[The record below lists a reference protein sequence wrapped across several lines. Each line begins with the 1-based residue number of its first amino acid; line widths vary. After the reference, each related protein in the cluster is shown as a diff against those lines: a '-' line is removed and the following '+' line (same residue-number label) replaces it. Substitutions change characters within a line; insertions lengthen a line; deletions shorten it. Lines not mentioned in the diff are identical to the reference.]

1 MGLNMSNPLAKLREE
16 CHRQLAAATE
26 AAYPG
31 TTLPESKWS
40 QPPDPKMGEL
50 ASAASFQLAKAL
62 RQKPANIATNIAK
75 HVKKGGLVASAEA
88 VNGYVN
94 FHADEANYYRLVF
107 ETAASDPEYGYLKA
121 TEPKRVM
128 VEHTSANPIHP
139 ITIGHARNAITGACL
154 ANMLRLRGNSMRV
167 DFLVND
173 MGRQVALAT
182 WGWTLLGKPEPDIRG
197 ELFIGAIYAS
207 TNVSMELLRVARET
221 KVAEE
226 KGDVPMIAELQEE
239 QEKFETAAA
248 DLEKTSPK
256 TYLALR
262 EKIAAYSDPAVEI
275 AKLNTAYENN
285 EPETVKA
292 VRRLVKICI
301 DGFIQTMGEM
311 GIKYDSFDYESDLV
325 WEKKADE
332 VLDTLRH
339 TDFVEQDQGALVL
352 NCNSVANIYAL
363 KQRWGL
369 APNHE
374 IPRLVLVRSD
384 GTTLYTLRDMA
395 YSIYKFGT
403 GMDKV
408 INVIGQEQALAQLQ
422 LRIAL
427 VAIGKPEMGDNQIHY
442 GYEFVKLPE
451 GKMSGRLGRYVALN
465 DVMDRSLELAMDEVT
480 KRTPDLPEAQRRDI
494 ARMVGLGAIKYTLL
508 SVDANKQVI
517 FDWAKALNFE
527 TNSAPFIQYSH
538 ARCCNILKKVETRPA
553 PDFSQLRDPKER
565 EIVSAVANWP
575 EVFAEAADVL
585 KPGTITAYLNSLA
598 DKYNSFYSALRVL
611 NAETPGLVGARL
623 ALVDAVRVVLRNGCA
638 ALGIE
643 APERM

>member
-1 MGLNMSNPLAKLREE
+1 MSNPLAKLREE
-16 CHRQLAAATE
+16 CQRQLAAATE

-31 TTLPESKWS
+31 TTLPESKWT
-40 QPPDPKMGEL
+40 QPPEPKMGEL
-50 ASAASFQLAKAL
+50 ASAASFQLARQL
-62 RQKPANIATNIAK
+62 REKPADIAANIAK
-75 HVKKGGLVASAEA
+75 HVKKHGLVASAEA

-94 FHADEANYYRLVF
+94 FHADEANYYKLVF
-107 ETAASDPEYGYLKA
+107 ESAIADPNYGFLKVA
-121 TEPKRVM
+121 EPKRVM

-139 ITIGHARNAITGACL
+139 LTIGHARNAITGSCL
-154 ANMLRLRGNSMRV
+154 ANLVKLRGHKLRV

-182 WGWTLLGKPEPDIRG
+182 WGWTLLGKPEPDAGTRG
-197 ELFIGAIYAS
+197 EIFIGNIYAS
-207 TNVSMELLRVARET
+207 TNVTMEQQRVQKELKA
-221 KVAEE
+221 AEE
-226 KGDVPMIAELQEE
+226 KADVPMIAELQED
-239 QEKFETAAA
+239 QEKFDNAAA
-248 DLEKTSPK
+248 ELEKTCPK
-256 TYLALR
+256 IYGAIKS
-262 EKIAAYSDPAVEI
+262 KIAAVADPPAEI

-285 EPETVKA
+285 DHQTKKA
-292 VRRLVKICI
+292 VRQLVKICL
-301 DGFIQTMGEM
+301 DGFVQTLGEM
-311 GIKYDSFDYESDLV
+311 NIHYDSFDYESDLV
-325 WEKKADE
+325 WERKADE
-332 VLDTLRH
+332 VLEKLQH
-339 TDFVEQDQGALVL
+339 TDFVERDQGALL
-352 NCNSVANIYAL
+352 LSCDSVANIYGL

-395 YSIYKFGT
+395 YSIFKFGT
-403 GMDKV
+403 GQDKV

-422 LRIAL
+422 LRLAL
-427 VAIGKPEMGDNQIHY
+427 VAMGFPDMGDNQMHF

-465 DVMDRSLELAMDEVT
+465 DVMDRSIELAMEEVT
-480 KRTPDLPEAQRRDI
+480 KRTPDLPEPQRRDI

-538 ARCCNILKKVETRPA
+538 ARCCNILKKAEVRPA
-553 PDFSQLRDPKER
+553 ADFSQLTNPKER

-575 EVFAEAADVL
+575 EVFAEAADIL

-623 ALVDAVRVVLRNGCA
+623 ALVDAVRVVLKNGCT

>member
-1 MGLNMSNPLAKLREE
+1 MSDPLAQLRAE
-16 CHRQLAAATE
+16 CQRQLAAATE

-31 TTLPESKWS
+31 TALPESKFS

-50 ASAASFQLAKAL
+50 ASAVSFQLAKAL
-62 RQKPANIATNIAK
+62 RQKPADIAVNIAK
-75 HVKKGGLVASAEA
+75 HVKRHGLVASAEA

-94 FHADEANYYRLVF
+94 FHADEAHYYKLVF
-107 ETAASDPEYGYLKA
+107 ETAAKDPEYGYLKV
-121 TEPKRVM
+121 EKPQKIM

-154 ANMLRLRGNSMRV
+154 ANMLRLRGNPMRV

-182 WGWTLLGKPEPDIRG
+182 WGWTLLGKPEPDHATRG
-197 ELFIGAIYAS
+197 EIFIGAIYAS
-207 TNVSMELLRVARET
+207 TNVSMELLRVAKET

-256 TYLALR
+256 IYKALKA
-262 EKIAAYSDPAVEI
+262 KIAGYADPAAEI
-275 AKLNTAYENN
+275 AKLNTAYENDD
-285 EPETVKA
+285 PETKKA
-292 VRRLVKICI
+292 VRHLVKICI
-301 DGFIQTMGEM
+301 DGFTQTMGEL
-311 GIKYDSFDYESDLV
+311 GIRYDSFDYESDLV
-325 WEKKADE
+325 WEKKAEE
-332 VLDTLRH
+332 VLEALKH
-339 TDFVEQDQGALVL
+339 TDFVERDQGALVL

-369 APNHE
+369 APHHE

-395 YSIYKFGT
+395 YSIYKFAT
-403 GMDKV
+403 GVDKV

-465 DVMDRSLELAMDEVT
+465 DVMDRSIELAMEEVT

-494 ARMVGLGAIKYTLL
+494 ARMVGLGAVKYTLL
-508 SVDANKQVI
+508 SVDANKQVT

-538 ARCCNILKKVETRPA
+538 ARCCNILIRAKERPA
-553 PDFSQLRDPKER
+553 ADFSQLTDPKER

-598 DKYNSFYSALRVL
+598 DRFNSFYSSLRVL

-623 ALVDAVRVVLRNGCA
+623 ALVDSVRVVLHNGCA

>member
-1 MGLNMSNPLAKLREE
+1 MSNPLAKLKEE
-16 CHRQLAAATE
+16 CQRQLEAAAE

-31 TTLPESKWS
+31 VALPESKFS

-50 ASAASFQLAKAL
+50 ASASSFQLARQL
-62 RQKPANIATNIAK
+62 RQKPADIAVNIAK
-75 HVKKGGLVASAEA
+75 YMKRQGLVASAEA
-88 VNGYVN
+88 VNGYIN
-94 FHADEANYYRLVF
+94 FHADEGNYYKLVF
-107 ETAASDPEYGYLKA
+107 ETVAEDPEYGYLKV
-121 TEPKRVM
+121 EKPQDVM

-154 ANMLRLRGNSMRV
+154 ANMLRLQGNSMRV
-167 DFLVND
+167 HFLVND

-182 WGWTLLGKPEPDIRG
+182 WGWTLLDQPEPDIRG

-207 TNVSMELLRVARET
+207 TNVNMELLRVQKEL
-221 KVAEE
+221 KLAEE
-226 KGDVPMIAELQEE
+226 KADVPMITELQEE
-239 QEKFETAAA
+239 LEKFEKAAA
-248 DLEKTSPK
+248 ELAKTSPK
-256 TYLALR
+256 IFTTLKQ
-262 EKIAAYSDPAVEI
+262 KIASYADPVVEI

-285 EPETVKA
+285 DSETKKV

-301 DGFIQTMGEM
+301 DGFIQTMGEL
-311 GIKYDSFDYESDLV
+311 GIHYDSFDYESDLV
-325 WEKKADE
+325 WERKADE
-332 VLDTLRH
+332 VLDALKNTN
-339 TDFVEQDQGALVL
+339 FVEHDQGALVL
-352 NCNSVANIYAL
+352 NCDEVATVYAL
-363 KQRWGL
+363 KKRWGL
-369 APNHE
+369 APHHE

-403 GMDKV
+403 GVDKV

-427 VAIGKPEMGDNQIHY
+427 VAIGKQPMGDNQLHY

-451 GKMSGRLGRYVALN
+451 GKMSGRLGRYIALN
-465 DVMDRSLELAMDEVT
+465 DVMDRSVELALEEVT
-480 KRTPDLPEAQRRDI
+480 KRTPNLPETQRKDI
-494 ARMVGLGAIKYTLL
+494 ARMVGLGAVKYILL

-538 ARCCNILKKVETRPA
+538 ARCCNILKRAEIRPA
-553 PDFSQLRDPKER
+553 ADFSQLTDPKER

-598 DKYNSFYSALRVL
+598 DKYNSFYSSLRVL
-611 NAETPGLVGARL
+611 NADTPGLVGARL

-638 ALGIE
+638 VLGIE

>member
-1 MGLNMSNPLAKLREE
+1 MSNPLAKLKEE
-16 CHRQLAAATE
+16 CQRQLEAAAE

-31 TTLPESKWS
+31 VALPESKFS

-50 ASAASFQLAKAL
+50 ASASSFQLARQL
-62 RQKPANIATNIAK
+62 RQKPADIAVNIAK
-75 HVKKGGLVASAEA
+75 YMKRQGLVASAEA
-88 VNGYVN
+88 VNGYIN
-94 FHADEANYYRLVF
+94 FHADEGNYYKLVF
-107 ETAASDPEYGYLKA
+107 ETAAEDPEYGYLKV
-121 TEPKRVM
+121 EKPQNVM

-154 ANMLRLRGNSMRV
+154 ANMLRLQGNGMRV
-167 DFLVND
+167 HFLVND

-182 WGWTLLGKPEPDIRG
+182 WGWTLLDQPEPDIRG

-207 TNVSMELLRVARET
+207 TNVNMELLRVQKEL
-221 KVAEE
+221 KLAEE
-226 KGDVPMIAELQEE
+226 KADVPMITELQEE
-239 QEKFETAAA
+239 LEKFEKAAA
-248 DLEKTSPK
+248 ELAKTSPK
-256 TYLALR
+256 IFTTLKQ
-262 EKIAAYSDPAVEI
+262 KIASYADPVVEI

-285 EPETVKA
+285 DSETKKV

-301 DGFIQTMGEM
+301 DGFVQTMGEL
-311 GIKYDSFDYESDLV
+311 GIHYDSFDYESDLV
-325 WEKKADE
+325 WERKADE
-332 VLDTLRH
+332 VLDALKNTN
-339 TDFVEQDQGALVL
+339 FVEHDQGALVL
-352 NCNSVANIYAL
+352 NCDEVATVYAL
-363 KQRWGL
+363 KERWGL
-369 APNHE
+369 APHHE
-374 IPRLVLVRSD
+374 IPRLILVRSD

-403 GMDKV
+403 GVDKV

-427 VAIGKPEMGDNQIHY
+427 VAIGKQPMGDNQLHY

-465 DVMDRSLELAMDEVT
+465 DVMDRSVELALEEVT
-480 KRTPDLPEAQRRDI
+480 KRTPNLPETQRKDI
-494 ARMVGLGAIKYTLL
+494 ARMVGLGAVKYILL

-538 ARCCNILKKVETRPA
+538 ARCCNILKRAEIRPA
-553 PDFSQLRDPKER
+553 ADFSQLTDPKER

-598 DKYNSFYSALRVL
+598 DKYNSFYSSLRVL
-611 NAETPGLVGARL
+611 NADTPGLVGARL

-638 ALGIE
+638 VLGIE

>member
-1 MGLNMSNPLAKLREE
+1 MSNPLAKLREE
-16 CHRQLAAATE
+16 CKRQLEAAAE

-31 TTLPESKWS
+31 VTLPESKFS

-50 ASAASFQLAKAL
+50 ASASSFQLARQL
-62 RQKPANIATNIAK
+62 RQKPAEIAVNIAK
-75 HVKKGGLVASAEA
+75 YVKRHGLVASAEA
-88 VNGYVN
+88 VNGYIN
-94 FHADEANYYRLVF
+94 FHADEGSYYKLVF
-107 ETAASDPEYGYLKA
+107 ETAAEDPEYGYLKV
-121 TEPKRVM
+121 EKPQDVM

-154 ANMLRLRGNSMRV
+154 ANMLRLHGNGMRV
-167 DFLVND
+167 HFLVND

-182 WGWTLLGKPEPDIRG
+182 WGWTLLDQPEPYIRG

-207 TNVSMELLRVARET
+207 TNVNMELLRVQKELKA
-221 KVAEE
+221 AEE
-226 KGDVPMIAELQEE
+226 KADVPMIAELQEE

-248 DLEKTSPK
+248 ELEKTNPK
-256 TYLALR
+256 IFTTLKQ
-262 EKIAAYSDPAVEI
+262 KITDYADPFVEI

-285 EPETVKA
+285 DLETKKA

-301 DGFIQTMGEM
+301 DGFVQTMGELD
-311 GIKYDSFDYESDLV
+311 IHYDSFDYESDLV
-325 WEKKADE
+325 WERKADE
-332 VLDTLRH
+332 VLDALKNTN
-339 TDFVEQDQGALVL
+339 FVEHDQGALVL
-352 NCNSVANIYAL
+352 NCDEVATVYAL
-363 KQRWGL
+363 KERWGL
-369 APNHE
+369 APHHE

-403 GMDKV
+403 GVDKV

-427 VAIGKPEMGDNQIHY
+427 IAIGKQPMGDNQLHY

-465 DVMDRSLELAMDEVT
+465 DVMDRSVELALEEVT
-480 KRTPDLPEAQRRDI
+480 KRTPDLPEIQRKDI
-494 ARMVGLGAIKYTLL
+494 ARMVGLGAVKYTLL

-538 ARCCNILKKVETRPA
+538 ARCCNILKRAEIRPA
-553 PDFSQLRDPKER
+553 ADFNQLTDPKER

-598 DKYNSFYSALRVL
+598 DKYNSFYSSLRVL
-611 NAETPGLVGARL
+611 NADTLGLVGARL
-623 ALVDAVRVVLRNGCA
+623 TLVDAVRVVLRNGCA

>member
-1 MGLNMSNPLAKLREE
+1 MSNPLAKLREE
-16 CHRQLAAATE
+16 CQRQLAAATE

-31 TTLPESKWS
+31 TALPESKFS
-40 QPPDPKMGEL
+40 QPPDSKMGEL
-50 ASAASFQLAKAL
+50 ASAVSFQLAKAL
-62 RQKPANIATNIAK
+62 RQKPADIAANIAK
-75 HVKKGGLVASAEA
+75 HVKRRGLVASAEA

-94 FHADEANYYRLVF
+94 FHADEAHYYRLVF
-107 ETAASDPEYGYLKA
+107 ETASKDPEYGYLKV
-121 TEPKRVM
+121 EKPQKIM

-154 ANMLRLRGNSMRV
+154 ANMLHLHGNGMRV
-167 DFLVND
+167 HFLVND

-182 WGWTLLGKPEPDIRG
+182 WGWTLLGKPEPDTRG

-207 TNVSMELLRVARET
+207 TNVNMELLRVNKEL

-226 KGDVPMIAELQEE
+226 KADVPMITELQEDL
-239 QEKFETAAA
+239 EKFETAAA

-256 TYLALR
+256 IFTTLK
-262 EKIAAYSDPAVEI
+262 EKITGYADPSAEI
-275 AKLNTAYENN
+275 AKLNTTYENN
-285 EPETVKA
+285 DPETKKA
-292 VRRLVKICI
+292 VRHLVKICI
-301 DGFIQTMGEM
+301 DGFAETMGEL
-311 GIKYDSFDYESDLV
+311 GIHYDSFDYESDLV

-332 VLDTLRH
+332 VLDALKNTNFIEH
-339 TDFVEQDQGALVL
+339 DQGALVL
-352 NCNSVANIYAL
+352 NCDEVATVYAL
-363 KQRWGL
+363 KERWGL
-369 APNHE
+369 APHHS

-395 YSIYKFGT
+395 YSIHKFAT
-403 GMDKV
+403 GVDKV

-427 VAIGKPEMGDNQIHY
+427 VAIGKPLMGDNQLHY

-465 DVMDRSLELAMDEVT
+465 DVMDRSVELAFDEVT
-480 KRTPDLPEAQRRDI
+480 KRAPDLPEAQRRDI
-494 ARMVGLGAIKYTLL
+494 ARMVGLGAVKYALL

-538 ARCCNILKKVETRPA
+538 ARCCNILKRAETRPEA
-553 PDFSQLRDPKER
+553 DYSQLRDPKER

-598 DKYNSFYSALRVL
+598 DKYNSFYSSLRVL
-611 NAETPGLVGARL
+611 NADTTGLIGARL

>member
-1 MGLNMSNPLAKLREE
+1 MSNPLAKLREE
-16 CHRQLAAATE
+16 CQQQLAAATE

-31 TTLPESKWS
+31 TPLPESKWS

-50 ASAASFQLAKAL
+50 ASAASFQLARQL
-62 RQKPANIATNIAK
+62 RQKPTDIAANIAK
-75 HVKKGGLVASAEA
+75 HVKKQGLVASAEA

-94 FHADEANYYRLVF
+94 FHADEAHYYKLVF
-107 ETAASDPEYGYLKA
+107 ESAIADPEYGFLKVA
-121 TEPKRVM
+121 EPKRVM

-139 ITIGHARNAITGACL
+139 LTIGHARNAITGSCL
-154 ANMLRLRGNSMRV
+154 ANLVKLRGHKLRV

-182 WGWTLLGKPEPDIRG
+182 WGWTLLGKPAPDAGVRG
-197 ELFIGAIYAS
+197 EIFIGNIYAS
-207 TNVSMELLRVARET
+207 TNVTMEQQRVAKEL
-221 KVAEE
+221 KAAEE
-226 KGDVPMIAELQEE
+226 KADVPMIAELQEE
-239 QEKFETAAA
+239 QEKFDNAAA
-248 DLEKTSPK
+248 DLEKNCPK
-256 TYLALR
+256 IYAAIKQ
-262 EKIAAYSDPAVEI
+262 KIATVADPPAEI

-285 EPETVKA
+285 DPEIKKA
-292 VRRLVKICI
+292 VRQLVNICLH
-301 DGFIQTMGEM
+301 GFVETLGEM
-311 GIKYDSFDYESDLV
+311 NIRYDSFDYESDLV

-332 VLDTLRH
+332 VLEKLKH
-339 TDFVEQDQGALVL
+339 TDFVERDQGALLL
-352 NCNSVANIYAL
+352 NCNSVANIYDL

-369 APNHE
+369 APHHE

-403 GMDKV
+403 GQDKV

-422 LRIAL
+422 LRLAL
-427 VAIGKPEMGDNQIHY
+427 VAMGYPEMGDNQLHY

-451 GKMSGRLGRYVALN
+451 GKMSGRLGRFVALN
-465 DVMDRSLELAMDEVT
+465 DVMDRSVELAYEEVT
-480 KRTPDLPEAQRRDI
+480 KRTPDLPETQRRDI

-538 ARCCNILKKVETRPA
+538 ARCCNILKRAEQRPA
-553 PDFSQLRDPKER
+553 ADYSQLKDPKER

-575 EVFAEAADVL
+575 ETFASAAEEL

-611 NAETPGLVGARL
+611 NADTPGLIGARL
-623 ALVDAVRVVLRNGCA
+623 ALVNAVRVVLKNGCT

>member
-1 MGLNMSNPLAKLREE
+1 MSDPLAKLREE
-16 CHRQLAAATE
+16 CQRQLAAATE

-31 TTLPESKWS
+31 VELPESKFS

-50 ASAASFQLAKAL
+50 ASAASFQLAKVL
-62 RQKPANIATNIAK
+62 RQKPADIAANIAK
-75 HVKKGGLVASAEA
+75 HVKRHGLVASAEA

-94 FHADEANYYRLVF
+94 FHADEANYYKLVF
-107 ETAASDPEYGYLKA
+107 ETAVGDPEYGYLK
-121 TEPKRVM
+121 TEKPQRVM

-154 ANMLRLRGNSMRV
+154 ANLLRLHGNGMRV
-167 DFLVND
+167 HFLVND

-182 WGWTLLGKPEPDIRG
+182 WGWTLLGKPAPDIRG

-207 TNVSMELLRVARET
+207 TNVNMELLRVSKELKA
-221 KVAEE
+221 AEE
-226 KGDVPMIAELQEE
+226 KADVPMIAELQEE

-256 TYLALR
+256 IYKALR
-262 EKIAAYSDPAVEI
+262 EKIAAYPDPAAEI

-285 EPETVKA
+285 DPETKQA

-301 DGFIQTMGEM
+301 DGFVQTMGEL
-311 GIKYDSFDYESDLV
+311 GIRYDSFDYESDLV
-325 WEKKADE
+325 WERKADE
-332 VLDTLRH
+332 VLDALKNTN
-339 TDFVEQDQGALVL
+339 FVEHDQGALVL
-352 NCNSVANIYAL
+352 NCDEVATVYAL
-363 KQRWGL
+363 KERWGL
-369 APNHE
+369 APHHE

-403 GMDKV
+403 GVDKV

-427 VAIGKPEMGDNQIHY
+427 VAIGKQAMGDNQFHY

-465 DVMDRSLELAMDEVT
+465 DVMDRSIDLAFDEVT

-494 ARMVGLGAIKYTLL
+494 ARMVGLGAVKYTLL
-508 SVDANKQVI
+508 SVDANKQVT

-538 ARCCNILKKVETRPA
+538 ARCCNILIRAKERPVA
-553 PDFSQLRDPKER
+553 DFSQLTDPKER
-565 EIVSAVANWP
+565 EVASLVANWP
-575 EVFAEAADVL
+575 GVFAESAEEL
-585 KPGTITAYLNSLA
+585 KPGTVTAYLNSLA
-598 DKYNSFYSALRVL
+598 DRFNSFYSSLRVL

-623 ALVDAVRVVLRNGCA
+623 ALVDAVRVVLHNGCA

>member
-1 MGLNMSNPLAKLREE
+1 MSNPLAKLREE
-16 CHRQLAAATE
+16 CKRQLEAAAE

-31 TTLPESKWS
+31 VTLPESKFS

-50 ASAASFQLAKAL
+50 ASASSFQLARQL
-62 RQKPANIATNIAK
+62 RQKPAEIAVNIAK
-75 HVKKGGLVASAEA
+75 YVKRHGLVASAEA
-88 VNGYVN
+88 VNGYIN
-94 FHADEANYYRLVF
+94 FHADEGSYYKLVF
-107 ETAASDPEYGYLKA
+107 ETAAEDPEYGYLKV
-121 TEPKRVM
+121 EKPQDVM

-154 ANMLRLRGNSMRV
+154 ANMLRLHGNGMRV
-167 DFLVND
+167 HFLVND

-182 WGWTLLGKPEPDIRG
+182 WGWTLLDQPEPDIRG

-207 TNVSMELLRVARET
+207 TNVNMELLRVQKELKA
-221 KVAEE
+221 AEE
-226 KGDVPMIAELQEE
+226 KADVPMIAELQEE

-248 DLEKTSPK
+248 ELEKTNPK
-256 TYLALR
+256 IFTTLKQ
-262 EKIAAYSDPAVEI
+262 KITDYADPFVEI

-285 EPETVKA
+285 DLETKKA

-301 DGFIQTMGEM
+301 DGFVQTMGELD
-311 GIKYDSFDYESDLV
+311 IHYDSFDYESDLV
-325 WEKKADE
+325 WERKADE
-332 VLDTLRH
+332 VLDALKNTN
-339 TDFVEQDQGALVL
+339 FVEHDQGALVL
-352 NCNSVANIYAL
+352 NCDEVATVYAL
-363 KQRWGL
+363 KERWGL
-369 APNHE
+369 APHHE

-403 GMDKV
+403 GVDKV

-427 VAIGKPEMGDNQIHY
+427 IAIGKQPMGDNQLHY

-465 DVMDRSLELAMDEVT
+465 DVMDRSVELALEEVT
-480 KRTPDLPEAQRRDI
+480 KRTPDLPEIQRKDI
-494 ARMVGLGAIKYTLL
+494 ARMVGLGAVKYTLL

-538 ARCCNILKKVETRPA
+538 ARCCNILKRAEIRPA
-553 PDFSQLRDPKER
+553 ADFNQLTDPKER

-598 DKYNSFYSALRVL
+598 DKYNSFYSSLRVL
-611 NAETPGLVGARL
+611 NADTLGLVGARL
-623 ALVDAVRVVLRNGCA
+623 TLVDAVRVVLRNGCA

>member
-1 MGLNMSNPLAKLREE
+1 MSNPLAKLREE
-16 CHRQLAAATE
+16 CQRQLAAATE

-31 TTLPESKWS
+31 TALPESKFS

-50 ASAASFQLAKAL
+50 ASAASFQLAKVL
-62 RQKPANIATNIAK
+62 RQKPADIAVAIAK
-75 HVKKGGLVASAEA
+75 HVKRHGLVASAEA
-88 VNGYVN
+88 VNGYIN
-94 FHADEANYYRLVF
+94 FHADEGNYYKLVF
-107 ETAASDPEYGYLKA
+107 ETAAGDPEYGYLKV
-121 TEPKRVM
+121 EKPQRVM

-154 ANMLRLRGNSMRV
+154 ANMLRLRGNTMRV

-173 MGRQVALAT
+173 MGHQVALAT
-182 WGWTLLGKPEPDIRG
+182 WGWTLLGKPAPDTRG

-207 TNVSMELLRVARET
+207 TNVSMELLRVNKELKA
-221 KVAEE
+221 AEE
-226 KGDVPMIAELQEE
+226 KGDVPMIAELQEDL
-239 QEKFETAAA
+239 EKFETAAA

-256 TYLALR
+256 IYAALKA
-262 EKIAAYSDPAVEI
+262 KIAAYPDPAAEI

-285 EPETVKA
+285 DPETKKA
-292 VRRLVKICI
+292 VRHLVKICI
-301 DGFIQTMGEM
+301 DGFTQTMGEM
-311 GIKYDSFDYESDLV
+311 NIRYDSFDYESDLV
-325 WEKKADE
+325 WQHKADE
-332 VLDTLRH
+332 VLDALKK
-339 TDFVEQDQGALVL
+339 TDFVEHDQGALVL
-352 NCNSVANIYAL
+352 NCDSVANIYAL

-369 APNHE
+369 APHHS

-427 VAIGKPEMGDNQIHY
+427 VAIGKPEMGDNQLHY

-465 DVMDRSLELAMDEVT
+465 DVMDRSIELAYDEVT
-480 KRTPDLPEAQRRDI
+480 KRVPDLPEAQRRDI
-494 ARMVGLGAIKYTLL
+494 ARMVGLGAVKYTLL
-508 SVDANKQVI
+508 SVDSNKQVT

-538 ARCCNILKKVETRPA
+538 ARCCNILKRVETRPA
-553 PDFSQLRDPKER
+553 ADFSQLTDPKER
-565 EIVSAVANWP
+565 EVVSAVANWP

-585 KPGTITAYLNSLA
+585 KPSTITAYLNSLA
-598 DKYNSFYSALRVL
+598 DKYNSFYSSLRVL
-611 NAETPGLVGARL
+611 NADTPGLIGARL
-623 ALVDAVRVVLRNGCA
+623 ALVDAVRIVLRNGCT

>member
-1 MGLNMSNPLAKLREE
+1 MSNPLAKLREE
-16 CHRQLAAATE
+16 CQQQLAAATE

-31 TTLPESKWS
+31 TQLPESKWS

-50 ASAASFQLAKAL
+50 ASAASFQLARQL
-62 RQKPANIATNIAK
+62 RQKPADIAANIAK
-75 HVKKGGLVASAEA
+75 HVKQHGLVASAEA
-88 VNGYVN
+88 VNGYIN
-94 FHADEANYYRLVF
+94 FHADEAHYYKLVF
-107 ETAASDPEYGYLKA
+107 ESAIADPDYGFLKVA
-121 TEPKRVM
+121 EPKHVM

-139 ITIGHARNAITGACL
+139 LTIGHARNAITGSCL
-154 ANMLRLRGNSMRV
+154 ANLVKLHGHKLRV

-182 WGWTLLGKPEPDIRG
+182 WGWTLLGKPAPDAGVRG
-197 ELFIGAIYAS
+197 EIFIGNIYAS
-207 TNVSMELLRVARET
+207 TNVTMEQQRVAKEL
-221 KVAEE
+221 KAAED
-226 KGDVPMIAELQEE
+226 KADVPMIAELQEE
-239 QEKFETAAA
+239 QEKFDNAAA
-248 DLEKTSPK
+248 DLEKNCPK
-256 TYLALR
+256 IYVAIKQ
-262 EKIAAYSDPAVEI
+262 KIATVAEPPAEI

-285 EPETVKA
+285 DPETKKA
-292 VRRLVKICI
+292 VRQLVNICLH
-301 DGFIQTMGEM
+301 GFVETLGEM
-311 GIKYDSFDYESDLV
+311 NIRYDSFDYESDLV
-325 WEKKADE
+325 WEKKAEE
-332 VLDTLRH
+332 VLEKLKH
-339 TDFVEQDQGALVL
+339 TDFVERDQGALLL
-352 NCNSVANIYAL
+352 NCNSVANIYDL

-369 APNHE
+369 APHHE

-403 GMDKV
+403 GQDKV

-422 LRIAL
+422 LRLAL
-427 VAIGKPEMGDNQIHY
+427 VAMGHPEMGDNQMHY

-451 GKMSGRLGRYVALN
+451 GKMSGRLGRFVALN
-465 DVMDRSLELAMDEVT
+465 DVMDRSVELAYEEVT

-527 TNSAPFIQYSH
+527 TNSAPFVQYSH
-538 ARCCNILKKVETRPA
+538 ARCCNILKRAEQHPA
-553 PDFSQLRDPKER
+553 PDYSQLKDPKER

-575 EVFAEAADVL
+575 ETFASAAEEL
-585 KPGTITAYLNSLA
+585 KPGTITAYLNALA

-611 NAETPGLVGARL
+611 NAETPGLIGARL
-623 ALVDAVRVVLRNGCA
+623 ALVDAVRVVLKNGCT

>member
-1 MGLNMSNPLAKLREE
+1 MSNPLAKLREE
-16 CHRQLAAATE
+16 CQRQLAAATE

-31 TTLPESKWS
+31 TTLPESKFS

-50 ASAASFQLAKAL
+50 ASAASFQLAKTL
-62 RQKPANIATNIAK
+62 RQKPADIAANIAK
-75 HVKKGGLVASAEA
+75 HVKRHGLVASAEA
-88 VNGYVN
+88 VNGYIN
-94 FHADEANYYRLVF
+94 FHADETNYYKLVF
-107 ETAASDPEYGYLKA
+107 ETAAADPAYGYLKA
-121 TEPKRVM
+121 EKPQKIM

-154 ANMLRLRGNSMRV
+154 ANMLRLRGNPMRV

-182 WGWTLLGKPEPDIRG
+182 WGWTLLGKPEPDHATRG

-207 TNVSMELLRVARET
+207 TNVSMELLRVAKET

-226 KGDVPMIAELQEE
+226 KGDVPMIAELQED

-248 DLEKTSPK
+248 DLEKTCPEIYK
-256 TYLALR
+256 ALKA
-262 EKIAAYSDPAVEI
+262 KIAAYPDPAAEI

-285 EPETVKA
+285 DPETKKA

-311 GIKYDSFDYESDLV
+311 GIRYDSFDYESDLV
-325 WEKKADE
+325 WEHKADE
-332 VLDTLRH
+332 VLEVLKH
-339 TDFVEQDQGALVL
+339 TDFVERDQGALVL

-427 VAIGKPEMGDNQIHY
+427 VAIGKPEMGDNQLHY

-465 DVMDRSLELAMDEVT
+465 DVMDRSIELAMEEVT

-494 ARMVGLGAIKYTLL
+494 ARMVGLGAVKYTLL
-508 SVDANKQVI
+508 SVDSNKQVI

-538 ARCCNILKKVETRPA
+538 ARCCNILIRAKERPTS
-553 PDFSQLRDPKER
+553 DFGQLTDPKER
-565 EIVSAVANWP
+565 EVAAAVASWP

-623 ALVDAVRVVLRNGCA
+623 ALVDAVRVVLHNGCA

>member
-1 MGLNMSNPLAKLREE
+1 MSNPLAKLREE
-16 CHRQLAAATE
+16 CQRQLAAATE
-26 AAYPG
+26 AVYPG
-31 TTLPESKWS
+31 TTLPESKWT
-40 QPPDPKMGEL
+40 QPPEPKMGEL
-50 ASAASFQLAKAL
+50 ASAASFQLARQL
-62 RQKPANIATNIAK
+62 RQKPADIAANIAK
-75 HVKKGGLVASAEA
+75 HVKKHGLIASAEA

-94 FHADEANYYRLVF
+94 FHADEANYYKLVF
-107 ETAASDPEYGYLKA
+107 ESATADPNYGFLKVA
-121 TEPKRVM
+121 EPKHIM

-139 ITIGHARNAITGACL
+139 LTIGHARNAITGSCL
-154 ANMLRLRGNSMRV
+154 ANLVKLRGHKLRV

-182 WGWTLLGKPEPDIRG
+182 WGWTLLGKPEPDAGTRG
-197 ELFIGAIYAS
+197 EIFIGNIYAS
-207 TNVSMELLRVARET
+207 TNVTMEQQRVQKELKA
-221 KVAEE
+221 AEE
-226 KGDVPMIAELQEE
+226 KADVPMIAELQEE
-239 QEKFETAAA
+239 QEKFDNAAA
-248 DLEKTSPK
+248 ELEKTCPK
-256 TYLALR
+256 IYGAVKT
-262 EKIAAYSDPAVEI
+262 KIATYADPPAEI

-285 EPETVKA
+285 DPQTKKA
-292 VRRLVKICI
+292 VRQLVKICL
-301 DGFIQTMGEM
+301 DGFVQTLGEM
-311 GIKYDSFDYESDLV
+311 NIRYDSFDYESDLV
-325 WEKKADE
+325 WEHKADD
-332 VLDTLRH
+332 VLNTLKN
-339 TDFVEQDQGALVL
+339 TDFVERDQGALVL
-352 NCNSVANIYAL
+352 NCNSVANIFAL

-403 GMDKV
+403 GQDRV

-427 VAIGKPEMGDNQIHY
+427 VALGKPEMGDNQMHF

-465 DVMDRSLELAMDEVT
+465 DVMDKSVELAYEEVT
-480 KRTPDLPEAQRRDI
+480 KRAPDLPEAQRHDI

-527 TNSAPFIQYSH
+527 TNSAPFVQYSH
-538 ARCCNILKKVETRPA
+538 ARCCNILKRTTERPTA
-553 PDFSQLRDPKER
+553 DYSQLTDPKER

-575 EVFAEAADVL
+575 EVFAEAAEEL
-585 KPGTITAYLNSLA
+585 KPGTITAYLNALA

-623 ALVDAVRVVLRNGCA
+623 ALVDAVRVVLKNGCT

-643 APERM
+643 APDRM

>member
-1 MGLNMSNPLAKLREE
+1 MSNPLAKLREE
-16 CHRQLAAATE
+16 CQRQVKTATE
-26 AAYPG
+26 AAYLG
-31 TTLPESKWS
+31 ATLPEFKFS

-50 ASAASFQLAKAL
+50 ASAVSFQLARQL
-62 RQKPANIATNIAK
+62 RQKPADIAANIAK
-75 HVKKGGLVASAEA
+75 LVKHEGLVASAEA

-94 FHADEANYYRLVF
+94 FHADEGNYYKLVF
-107 ETAASDPEYGYLKA
+107 ETAAGDPEYGYLKA
-121 TEPKRVM
+121 EKPMKVI

-154 ANMLRLRGNSMRV
+154 ANMLRFHGHGMRV
-167 DFLVND
+167 HFLVND

-182 WGWTLLGKPEPDIRG
+182 WGWTLLGKPEPDTRG

-207 TNVSMELLRVARET
+207 TNVNMELLRVNKEL
-221 KVAEE
+221 KGAEE
-226 KGDVPMIAELQEE
+226 KVDVPMIAELQEE
-239 QEKFETAAA
+239 LEKFETAAA

-256 TYLALR
+256 IYTALK
-262 EKIAAYSDPAVEI
+262 EKIAHYTDPTAEI

-285 EPETVKA
+285 DPETKKA
-292 VRRLVKICI
+292 VRRLVKICL
-301 DGFIQTMGEM
+301 DGFVETMGEL
-311 GIKYDSFDYESDLV
+311 GIRYDSFDYESDLV
-325 WEKKADE
+325 WERKADE
-332 VLDTLRH
+332 VLEALKNTN
-339 TDFVEQDQGALVL
+339 FVEHDQGALVL
-352 NCNSVANIYAL
+352 NCDEVATVYAL
-363 KQRWGL
+363 KERWGL
-369 APNHE
+369 APHHE

-403 GMDKV
+403 GVDKV

-427 VAIGKPEMGDNQIHY
+427 VAIGKQAMGDNQLHF

-465 DVMDRSLELAMDEVT
+465 DVMDRSVELAHDEVT
-480 KRTPDLPEAQRRDI
+480 KRTPDLPEEQRRDI
-494 ARMVGLGAIKYTLL
+494 ARMVGHGAVKYALL

-538 ARCCNILKKVETRPA
+538 ARCCNILKRAEAKPEA
-553 PDFSQLRDPKER
+553 DFTQLRDTKER
-565 EIVSAVANWP
+565 EIVSIVANWP
-575 EVFAEAADVL
+575 EVFAEAAEEL

-598 DKYNSFYSALRVL
+598 DRFNSFYSSLRVL
-611 NAETPGLVGARL
+611 NAETPGLIGARL
-623 ALVDAVRVVLRNGCA
+623 ALVDAVRVVLNNGCE

>member
-1 MGLNMSNPLAKLREE
+1 MSNPLAKLREE
-16 CHRQLAAATE
+16 CQHQLAAATE

-31 TTLPESKWS
+31 AVLPKSKFS

-50 ASAASFQLAKAL
+50 ASAASFQLAKVL
-62 RQKPANIATNIAK
+62 RLKPADIAINIAK
-75 HVKKGGLVASAEA
+75 HVKRYGLVASAEA
-88 VNGYVN
+88 VNGYIN
-94 FHADEANYYRLVF
+94 FHADEGKYYKLVF
-107 ETAASDPEYGYLKA
+107 ETVAGDPEYGYLKVDK
-121 TEPKRVM
+121 PQKIM

-139 ITIGHARNAITGACL
+139 LTIGHARNAITGACL
-154 ANMLRLRGNSMRV
+154 ANMLRLRGNPMRV

-182 WGWTLLGKPEPDIRG
+182 WGWTLLGKPEPDSATRG
-197 ELFIGAIYAS
+197 EIFIGAIYAS
-207 TNVSMELLRVARET
+207 TNVSMELLRVAKEL
-221 KVAEE
+221 KAAEE
-226 KGDVPMIAELQEE
+226 KGDVPMIAELQED

-248 DLEKTSPK
+248 DLEKTSHK
-256 TYLALR
+256 IYKALK
-262 EKIAAYSDPAVEI
+262 EKIASYLDPAAEI

-285 EPETVKA
+285 DPETKKA
-292 VRRLVKICI
+292 VRHLVKICI

-311 GIKYDSFDYESDLV
+311 NIHYDSFDYESDLV
-325 WEKKADE
+325 WEHKADE
-332 VLDTLRH
+332 VLEALKH
-339 TDFVEQDQGALVL
+339 TDFVERDQGALVL
-352 NCNSVANIYAL
+352 NCNSVANIYVL

-427 VAIGKPEMGDNQIHY
+427 VAIGKPQMGDNQIHY

-451 GKMSGRLGRYVALN
+451 GKMSGRLGRYVSLN
-465 DVMDRSLELAMDEVT
+465 DVMDRSIELAMEEVT
-480 KRTPDLPEAQRRDI
+480 KRTPDLPEPQRREI
-494 ARMVGLGAIKYTLL
+494 ARMVGLGAVKYTLL
-508 SVDANKQVI
+508 SMDANKQVI

-538 ARCCNILKKVETRPA
+538 ARCCNILKRSETRPTA
-553 PDFSQLRDPKER
+553 DFSQLTDLKER
-565 EIVSAVANWP
+565 EIVSIVANWP
-575 EVFAEAADVL
+575 EIFAEAADVL

-598 DKYNSFYSALRVL
+598 DRFNSFYSSLRVL

-623 ALVDAVRVVLRNGCA
+623 ALVDAVRVVLNNGCTV
-638 ALGIE
+638 LGIE
-643 APERM
+643 APQRM